1 MPALSKSMRPA
12 MSSDRLAM
20 SMREAMLRSAMSC
33 VRVPP
38 LRSVPR
44 LMLSCLEGTQ
54 ALPPSGE
61 ITAAPR

>member
-1 MPALSKSMRPA
+1 
-12 MSSDRLAM
+12 M
-20 SMREAMLRSAMSC
+20 SMREAMLRRAMSC
-33 VRVPP
+33 VSVPP